1 MKDLKSGIE
10 HLKQAKAHMS
20 KANGIMSNC
29 ISKLKALEEENAEL
43 RDELDDWKGN
53 AEGFQPDSYMKLPVD
68 ADGIAIRPG
77 DKIYFNGDPEGFAL
91 KCIAVGCSP
100 CPVEFVDWEETGT
113 TAWEEGSA
121 FTHRQ
126 PKPLLLGADGVPLEV
141 GDTVYYDEDVRP
153 LEVVRLHAGDGG
165 YCTVGIKDSEG
176 RIISA
181 DAPRL
186 SHKSPDSWE
195 KLADDVAD
203 FDAFEYCVDVLEID
217 TSDFSEA
224 QERRTMKA
232 DVIRRAK
239 KLAGIEEARND

>member
-1 MKDLKSGIE
+1 M
-10 HLKQAKAHMS
+10 
-20 KANGIMSNC
+20 
-29 ISKLKALEEENAEL
+29 
-43 RDELDDWKGN
+43 
-53 AEGFQPDSYMKLPVD
+53 
-68 ADGIAIRPG
+68 
-77 DKIYFNGDPEGFAL
+77 
-91 KCIAVGCSP
+91 
-100 CPVEFVDWEETGT
+100 
-113 TAWEEGSA
+113 
-121 FTHRQ
+121 
-126 PKPLLLGADGVPLEV
+126 
-141 GDTVYYDEDVRP
+141 YYDEDVRP

-224 QERRTMKA
+224 QR
-232 DVIRRAK
+232 
-239 KLAGIEEARND
+239 GAR

>member
-1 MKDLKSGIE
+1 MEDLRSGIE
-10 HLKQAKAHMS
+10 HLKQAKAHIIE
-20 KANGIMSNC
+20 ANVLMGGC
-29 ISKLKALEEENAEL
+29 ISKLKFLKEENAEL
-43 RDELDDWKGN
+43 RAKLEAFIQSD
-53 AEGFQPDSYMKLPVD
+53 DSYMKLPLD
-68 ADGIAIRPG
+68 ADGIAIKPG
-77 DKIYFNGDPEGFAL
+77 DKIYFNGDPESEAL

-100 CPVEFVDWEETGT
+100 LPVEFTDWEENGT
-113 TAWEEGSA
+113 TAWEEGLV

-126 PKPLLLGADGVPLEV
+126 SKPLLLGADGVPLEV
-141 GDTVYYDEDVRP
+141 GDTVYYDEEVRP

-165 YCTVGIKDSEG
+165 YCTVGVKDSEG
-176 RIISA
+176 RIMSA

-239 KLAGIEEARND
+239 KLAGIEEEEQR

>member
-1 MKDLKSGIE
+1 MLSLKAGIE
-10 HLKQAKAHMS
+10 DLKQAKTLMS
-20 KANGIMSNC
+20 EANHIMSDH
-29 ISKLKALEEENAEL
+29 ISQLKELEEENAGL
-43 RDELDDWKGN
+43 RAKLEAFIQSD
-53 AEGFQPDSYMKLPVD
+53 DSYMKLPLDGDGVPIHIGD
-68 ADGIAIRPG
+68 VLYSSGNECRVVSVTVKADEACVGVHT
-77 DKIYFNGDPEGFAL
+77 DEG
-91 KCIAVGCSP
+91 
-100 CPVEFVDWEETGT
+100 
-113 TAWEEGSA
+113 A
-121 FTHRQ
+121 FLPSVN
-126 PKPLLLGADGVPLEV
+126 PKYLSRKNTEPLESEVLDADGVPIEV
-141 GDTVYYDEDVRP
+141 GDTVYCDEEVRP

-165 YCTVGIKDSEG
+165 YCTVGVKDSEG

-239 KLAGIEEARND
+239 KLAGIEEEAQR

>member
-1 MKDLKSGIE
+1 
-10 HLKQAKAHMS
+10 MS
-20 KANGIMSNC
+20 KANGIMSDH

-53 AEGFQPDSYMKLPVD
+53 AEGFQPDAYMKLPVD
-68 ADGIAIRPG
+68 ADG
-77 DKIYFNGDPEGFAL
+77 
-91 KCIAVGCSP
+91 
-100 CPVEFVDWEETGT
+100 
-113 TAWEEGSA
+113 
-121 FTHRQ
+121 
-126 PKPLLLGADGVPLEV
+126 VPIEV
-141 GDTVYYDEDVRP
+141 GDTVYCDEEVRP

-165 YCTVGIKDSEG
+165 YCTVGVKDSEG

-217 TSDFSEA
+217 TSDFTEE
-224 QERRTMKA
+224 QERGTMKA
-232 DVIRRAK
+232 DVVRRAK
-239 KLAGIEEARND
+239 KLAGIEEEAAG

>member
-1 MKDLKSGIE
+1 MKDLRSGIE

-20 KANGIMSNC
+20 KANGIMSDY
-29 ISKLKALEEENAEL
+29 ISKFKALEEENAQLKAEL
-43 RDELDDWKGN
+43 GGLQI
-53 AEGFQPDSYMKLPVD
+53 QPDASYMKLPLD

-77 DKIYFNGDPEGFAL
+77 DKIYFNGDPESETI

-100 CPVEFVDWEETGT
+100 YPVEFTDWEETGT
-113 TAWEEGSA
+113 TAWEEGLV

-141 GDTVYYDEDVRP
+141 GDTVYYDEEVRP

-165 YCTVGIKDSEG
+165 YCTVGVKDSEG

-239 KLAGIEEARND
+239 KLAGIEETE